1 MTPKK
6 LHRFLIDHI
15 PNETTW
21 RITDE
26 HIVHQLFSVLK
37 VSAGESF
44 ILFISG
50 GNDIVVEIKERDKK
64 SLIVEKKE
72 ERENVTLPR
81 TIIAAISIT
90 KGASF
95 ELIVQKLTE
104 IGVHTI
110 IPLLSNRTVKQ
121 SVRIDRLQKISNE
134 ALEQS
139 GGNVQVTLEEPLSL
153 SACLEKYKDYYKIL
167 CDAHTGK
174 EVETIPNEIIVFIGP
189 EGGWD
194 EKDANEF
201 SKYDIKTLSLG
212 SKILRTETAAIVAT
226 HKILWQ
232 HY

>member
-6 LHRFLIDHI
+6 LHRFLIDTI

-37 VSAGESF
+37 ISIGEPF

-50 GNDIVVEIKERDKK
+50 GNDIVVEIKQRDKN
-64 SLIVEKKE
+64 SLVVEKKE
-72 ERENVTLPR
+72 ERENVALPR
-81 TIIAAISIT
+81 TIIAAVSIT

-121 SVRIDRLQKISNE
+121 AVRMDRLQKISNE

-139 GGNVQVTLEEPLSL
+139 SGNIKVILEEPISL
-153 SACLEKYKDYYKIL
+153 SDCLEKYKDYYKIL

-174 EVETIPNEIIVFIGP
+174 EVGTIPNEVVLFIGP

-194 EKDANEF
+194 EKDASEF
-201 SKYDIKTLSLG
+201 STHNIETLSLG

-232 HY
+232 H